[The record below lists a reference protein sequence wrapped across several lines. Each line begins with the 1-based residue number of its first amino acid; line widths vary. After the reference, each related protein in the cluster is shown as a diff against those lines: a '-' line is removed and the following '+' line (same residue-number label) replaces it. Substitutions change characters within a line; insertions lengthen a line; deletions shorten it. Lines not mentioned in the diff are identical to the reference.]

1 MLGSADAQGAWEFD
15 LQVRLQQLPKY
26 ESDYQNQLLMQL
38 LQMGVLPART
48 AFGLMDL
55 SNKEAI
61 LKALE
66 ETENLQKE
74 GEDGKTEPGS

>member
-1 MLGSADAQGAWEFD
+1 
-15 LQVRLQQLPKY
+15 
-26 ESDYQNQLLMQL
+26 MQL